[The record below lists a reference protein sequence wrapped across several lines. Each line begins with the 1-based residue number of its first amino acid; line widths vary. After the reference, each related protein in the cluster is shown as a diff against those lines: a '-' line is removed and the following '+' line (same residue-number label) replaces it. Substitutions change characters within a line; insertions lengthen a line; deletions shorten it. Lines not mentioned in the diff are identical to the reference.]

1 MYITLLR
8 GFTEKLGIV
17 KRVDN
22 LHLKYAHLRILY
34 ALFFIIEKY
43 AKLVLCCK
51 LRYHDDHLYEHQH
64 STNLSEYLN
73 QPVSELKH
81 LFHTLVY
88 IL

>member
-1 MYITLLR
+1 MYITLLC

-43 AKLVLCCK
+43 AKLLLCCK
-51 LRYHDDHLYEHQH
+51 LRYHDEHQH
-64 STNLSEYLN
+64 STNLSKYLN
-73 QPVSELKH
+73 QPVSERKH